1 MRSTLLRGGAGL
13 LALAGDLLA
22 VALVLDALARQA
34 RRPAPSAGTAA
45 DRLRADPALTTR
57 RSRLA

>member
-1 MRSTLLRGGAGL
+1 M

-57 RSRLA
+57 RSRLT

>member
-1 MRSTLLRGGAGL
+1 MRSTLLRRGAGL

-22 VALVLDALARQA
+22 VALVLDALAQQA

-57 RSRLA
+57 RSRLT